1 MQKSREILQ
10 LLPQKNESISN
21 NAIYDITNH
30 KNVFFLIVVC
40 LSIESD

>member
-30 KNVFFLIVVC
+30 KNVFFFNCC
-40 LSIESD
+40 LSFDRK